1 MLRDKYLSRRLDS
14 NEKEITGLNTGP
26 RGRPSLLGKHDA
38 EVQDCLREL
47 KRSGEKINAFV
58 AMTCARQVHS
68 K

>member
-1 MLRDKYLSRRLDS
+1 MLREKYLSRRDDP
-14 NEKEITGLNTGP
+14 NEKEITGLDTGP

-38 EVQDCLREL
+38 EVQECLREL

-58 AMTCARQVHS
+58 AMTCARQVSS